1 MDLARNRVEEEFA
14 IGRKTDKYLIIVFA
28 WGGCRIAG
36 GFRKPKYRLNCIIE
50 LSCNYKTNLTTDY

>member
-28 WGGCRIAG
+28 WVDV
-36 GFRKPKYRLNCIIE
+36 E
-50 LSCNYKTNLTTDY
+50 LVAVLGNQNIVNFDVVR